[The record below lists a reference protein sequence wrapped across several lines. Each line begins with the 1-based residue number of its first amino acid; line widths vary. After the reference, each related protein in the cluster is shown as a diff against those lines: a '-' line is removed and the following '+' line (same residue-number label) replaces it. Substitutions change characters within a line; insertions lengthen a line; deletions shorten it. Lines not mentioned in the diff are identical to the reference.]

1 MYIVYSTLPKWS
13 MIVTDSKPV
22 IELCESETS
31 ARIADVKSSSCILEF
46 LEFEG
51 LKK

>member
-1 MYIVYSTLPKWS
+1 
-13 MIVTDSKPV
+13 MIVTDSRPV

-46 LEFEG
+46 ENFDG
-51 LKK
+51 LKKLVK

>member
-1 MYIVYSTLPKWS
+1 

-31 ARIADVKSSSCILEF
+31 ARIADVKSSSCILEY
-46 LEFEG
+46 LEFEA